1 MLIFVLEGILPD
13 LRLSPALSGALAP
26 GACSVSLGCL
36 GLELVSL
43 PGVSEIDPFW
53 SPLGSSVSLMS
64 FQFRDS
70 LLVSSVVIADSLLCA
85 LSVL

>member
-1 MLIFVLEGILPD
+1 M
-13 LRLSPALSGALAP
+13 RLSPALSGALAP
-26 GACSVSLGCL
+26 GACSVSLGWFS
-36 GLELVSL
+36 LELVSL

-64 FQFRDS
+64 FPFRDS
-70 LLVSSVVIADSLLCA
+70 VLVSSVAIADSLLFA